1 MTFTGMCCGVLDGG
15 VDDGLARRDVAE
27 VVEAL
32 LAQQPDLR
40 LPRLD
45 LLRRE
50 RRQQQAPRQLVE
62 RRVAGD
68 RRGATDRRLA
78 TDHRRAR
85 HDDRAAT

>member
-1 MTFTGMCCGVLDGG
+1 MRAITFTGMWAAYCGGG

-32 LAQQPDLR
+32 LAQQPDLG

-50 RRQQQAPRQLVE
+50 RRQQQAPGQLVE
-62 RRVAGD
+62 RRI
-68 RRGATDRRLA
+68 
-78 TDHRRAR
+78 
-85 HDDRAAT
+85 AA